1 MFSFRIQ
8 LRLRHVSDT
17 GKAGIDTEPLFRSF
31 TMGPHR
37 LCKGAVVA
45 ALLFLAATS
54 FAQSY
59 HVADRWKVG
68 GQGGWDYLLSDD
80 AAHRLYI
87 THNSRVE
94 VIDSTTGKVIG
105 AITGLKS
112 THGVALNPNGK
123 TGYISDG
130 AGNAIVVFNRADF
143 SVQATVS
150 AGTNPD
156 GITFETM
163 TKTVWAFNGRSKS
176 ASVLDAASNS
186 VIATV
191 PLPGKPEFPQVDE
204 RGSVFVN
211 IEDKNEIVKL
221 DAASRKAVATWPLP
235 GCESPSGMAID
246 RDKHRLFSVCDG
258 EKMAIVDYETG
269 KVLGLA
275 AIGDS
280 PDAAGFDP
288 KHGLAFS
295 SNGGDGTLTVVDSS
309 KLGFPILQTVKTEKG
324 ARTMTLDVS
333 TGRIFLVTAQFGPAP
348 AATADIPHPRPSVVP
363 DSFEIIVVERG
374 PEL

>member
-1 MFSFRIQ
+1 MRVY
-8 LRLRHVSDT
+8 RGMV
-17 GKAGIDTEPLFRSF
+17 AV
-31 TMGPHR
+31 
-37 LCKGAVVA
+37 AVVSLVAVCA
-45 ALLFLAATS
+45 A
-54 FAQSY
+54 QNY
-59 HVADRWKVG
+59 HVANHWKLG

-80 AAHRLYI
+80 AAHRLYV

-94 VIDSTTGKVIG
+94 VVDTTTGKPIG

-112 THGVALNPNGK
+112 THGVALNPDGK

-143 SVQATVS
+143 SIRATVP

-156 GITFETM
+156 GITFEPATR
-163 TKTVWAFNGRSKS
+163 TVWAFNGRSKNV
-176 ASVLDAASNS
+176 SVLDTSSNA
-186 VIATV
+186 VVATID
-191 PLPGKPEFPQVDE
+191 LPGKPEFPQADGK
-204 RGSVFVN
+204 GSVFDN

-221 DAASRKAVATWPLP
+221 DAASHKVVALWPLA

-258 EKMAIVDYETG
+258 GKMAVVDYESG

-288 KHGLAFS
+288 KHELAFS
-295 SNGGDGTLTVVDSS
+295 SNGGDGTLTIVNAG
-309 KLGFPILQTVKTEKG
+309 KPGFPVLKTVQTEKG
-324 ARTMTLDVS
+324 ARTMALDTE
-333 TGRIFLVTAQFGPAP
+333 TGRIYLLTAQFGPAP
-348 AATADIPHPRPSVVP
+348 APTEAMPHPRHSIVP
-363 DSFEIIVVERG
+363 DTFEIIVVE
-374 PEL
+374 P

>member
-1 MFSFRIQ
+1 MRFYQGTIF
-8 LRLRHVSDT
+8 
-17 GKAGIDTEPLFRSF
+17 A
-31 TMGPHR
+31 
-37 LCKGAVVA
+37 AV
-45 ALLFLAATS
+45 LSLAAVS
-54 FAQSY
+54 AAQTY
-59 HVADRWKVG
+59 HVAEHWKIG

-80 AAHRLYI
+80 GAHRLYI
-87 THNSRVE
+87 AHNARVE
-94 VIDSTTGKVIG
+94 VVDSATGKPLG

-112 THGVALNPNGK
+112 THGIALNPDGK
-123 TGYISDG
+123 VGYITDG

-143 SVQATVS
+143 SVKATVA

-156 GITFETM
+156 GVAFEPS
-163 TKTVWAFNGRSKS
+163 TKTVWAFNGRSS
-176 ASVLDAASNS
+176 NVSVLDTSSNTI
-186 VIATV
+186 VATV

-204 RGSVFVN
+204 HGSLFVN

-221 DAASRKAVATWPLP
+221 DAASRKAVATWPVA

-258 EKMAIVDYETG
+258 GKMVVVDYESG

-295 SNGGDGTLTVVDSS
+295 SNGGDGTLTVVDAG
-309 KLGFPILQTVKTEKG
+309 KPGFPVLQTVKTEKG
-324 ARTMTLDVS
+324 ARTMALDVS
-333 TGRIFLVTAQFGPAP
+333 TGRVYLVTAEFGPAP
-348 AATADIPHPRPSVVP
+348 TATEAMPHPRRSVVP
-363 DSFEIIVVERG
+363 DTFQIIVVER
-374 PEL
+374 